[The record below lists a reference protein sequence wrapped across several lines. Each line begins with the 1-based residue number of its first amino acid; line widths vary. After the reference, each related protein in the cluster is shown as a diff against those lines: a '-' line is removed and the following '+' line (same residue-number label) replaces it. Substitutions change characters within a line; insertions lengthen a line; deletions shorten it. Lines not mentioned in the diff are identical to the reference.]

1 MNNNQILDS
10 NQTIYEESL
19 ATAIALKIFEKT
31 EYFKKLKEFV
41 ENLSFCYRYSLE
53 FLHFSIKNLIEIM
66 EIWVMIKKD
75 SHKFHSIKKYIFN
88 KNFNALKKNLEKF
101 QNNL

>member
-1 MNNNQILDS
+1 MNNNQKLDS
-10 NQTIYEESL
+10 NQIIFEEAF
-19 ATAIALKIFEKT
+19 ATAIALKMFEKT
-31 EYFKKLKEFV
+31 GYFEKLKVFV

-53 FLHFSIKNLIEIM
+53 FLHFSIKNLIEVM
-66 EIWVMIKKD
+66 KIWVMIKKD